1 MGILNG
7 DRVRLVEV
15 KFPVNK
21 GTAFWEFDKCP
32 VSRGALNRGLIVFVE
47 IPQSDTTLVPRLTR
61 VSNVRQSP
69 GTR

>member
-21 GTAFWEFDKCP
+21 GTAFWEFDKCLYY
-32 VSRGALNRGLIVFVE
+32 RG
-47 IPQSDTTLVPRLTR
+47 
-61 VSNVRQSP
+61 
-69 GTR
+69 